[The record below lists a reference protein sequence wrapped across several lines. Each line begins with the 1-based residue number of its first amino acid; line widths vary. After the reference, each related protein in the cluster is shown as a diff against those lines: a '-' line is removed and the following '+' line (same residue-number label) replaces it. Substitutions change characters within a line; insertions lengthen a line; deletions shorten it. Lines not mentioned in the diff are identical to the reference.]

1 MDYHSIKQKMVS
13 LLFILAFG
21 SSVMHADSRLP
32 VTHADSANVIKAQLS
47 CDDELAKEIR
57 HFLINVDD
65 AIFLYLHYNGNEKN
79 YAAHVKRFQGH
90 LETLKRFIEKCK
102 DNPERAQAAK
112 TLQTMHKNLAE
123 LIKHVAKAQGSKGML
138 AAISLGKDV
147 DPLIKNFKSYFP
159 SLMLTVDDQ
168 IKAHY
173 NITNV
178 DAAVLL
184 GHLQKRLELR

>member
-21 SSVMHADSRLP
+21 SSVMHADQKLP
-32 VTHADSANVIKAQLS
+32 VTHAESTDVIKAQLS

-57 HFLINVDD
+57 HLLVNIDD
-65 AIFLYLHYNGNEKN
+65 AIFQYLHYNGNEKKDVTHISRFN
-79 YAAHVKRFQGH
+79 HHLTSLKLIIERNEKNPAHTGAVRI
-90 LETLKRFIEKCK
+90 LK
-102 DNPERAQAAK
+102 DMQ
-112 TLQTMHKNLAE
+112 KNLAE
-123 LIKHVAKAQGSKGML
+123 LMRHVGKAQGSKGML
-138 AAISLGKDV
+138 AAISLGKDI

-159 SLMLTVDDQ
+159 SLTLTVDDR

-173 NITNV
+173 HITHV

-184 GHLQKRLELR
+184 GHLQKRLELK